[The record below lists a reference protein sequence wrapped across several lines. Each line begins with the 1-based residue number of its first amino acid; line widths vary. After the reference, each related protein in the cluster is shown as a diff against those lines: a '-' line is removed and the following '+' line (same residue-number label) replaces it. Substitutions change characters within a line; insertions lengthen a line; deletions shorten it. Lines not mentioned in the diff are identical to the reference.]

1 MLTESILRD
10 ARPAL
15 AAVARE
21 PFLVALAEDRL
32 PDAALGRWIRED
44 THFLRALRRSTALLA
59 AESPSERAVDVI
71 TSAYP
76 ALQAELDRF
85 ALEAARLGEDLGA
98 GPEPVTRRFNDLLFA
113 SARAGFSE
121 GIGVYWA
128 VELAYL
134 EAWSAVREA
143 VGATGRHADWIENWT
158 SGGFR
163 AFVGDLGAL
172 VDQYADEDS
181 ARSAA
186 EQVLELELELWRW
199 CHDGQ
204 RSYD

>member
-15 AAVARE
+15 AAIARE
-21 PFLVALAEDRL
+21 PFLIALAEDRL

-59 AESPSERAVDVI
+59 LEAPSERAVDVI

-76 ALQAELDRF
+76 ALQSELDRF
-85 ALEAARLGEDLGA
+85 AQEALRLGEDLES
-98 GPEPVTRRFNDLLFA
+98 EPRQVTQRFNDLLFT
-113 SARAGFSE
+113 SARTGFAE

-134 EAWSAVREA
+134 EAWSAVRDA
-143 VGATGRHADWIENWT
+143 VGITGTHAGWIENWT
-158 SGGFR
+158 SDAFR
-163 AFVGDLGAL
+163 SFVDDLGSL
-172 VDQYADEDS
+172 VDAHADPEALRRRAS
-181 ARSAA
+181 
-186 EQVLELELELWRW
+186 QVLSLEQELWRW
-199 CHDGQ
+199 CYDGA
-204 RSYD
+204 